1 MIDDTRKIGIVPIGD
16 RPRVAGTA
24 EFAGHG
30 LIVYRPQY
38 PQSQKGDSWPGPS
51 CFDRLNMRT

>member
-1 MIDDTRKIGIVPIGD
+1 MSAQAAAVGWNDAPKLPMTDDTRKIGIVPIGD

-30 LIVYRPQY
+30 LIVYRP
-38 PQSQKGDSWPGPS
+38 
-51 CFDRLNMRT
+51 